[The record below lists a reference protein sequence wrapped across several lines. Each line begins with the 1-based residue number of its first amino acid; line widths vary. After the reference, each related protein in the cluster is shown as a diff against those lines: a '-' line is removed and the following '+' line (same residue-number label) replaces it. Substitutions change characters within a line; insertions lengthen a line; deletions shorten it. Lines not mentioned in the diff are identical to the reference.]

1 MKIDV
6 VIVTFNRLEKLRH
19 TLSCYEKQTVGFR
32 NLIVV
37 DNHSND
43 GTVEYLNE
51 WKTSQ
56 SERFSKHVLFLDEN
70 TGGSGGFYAGQK
82 YAMDLNPDWVYLSDD
97 DAYPDPDVI
106 EKFICVINNNK
117 AKKIAAICATVYGP
131 SGNIDI
137 AHRGRI
143 HLKKLGFKLHREH
156 VDESVYAS
164 NTPFNIDLLSYVGS
178 LVNAKAMI
186 SVGLVNPKLFIYCDD
201 TEHSLRLRKF
211 GEILCCPHIKVLHDW
226 AHMQQRSNEK
236 VIVTWR
242 DYYDVR
248 NNMLMSLR
256 HFKLFA
262 LYQASYILCRYI
274 WKLPKEKRIVYVNAI
289 KDAWLNRQGKHT
301 LYKPGWQIISK

>member
-6 VIVTFNRLEKLRH
+6 VIVTFNRLEKLQH

-32 NLIVV
+32 NLIVI

-51 WKTSQ
+51 WEKSK
-56 SERFSKHVLFLDEN
+56 SEKFSKHVLFLDEN

-106 EKFICVINNNK
+106 EKLICVINNCK
-117 AKKIAAICATVYGP
+117 AKKIAAICTTVYGP
-131 SGNIDI
+131 SGNIDT

-143 HLKKLGFKLHREH
+143 HLKKLGFKLQREH
-156 VDESVYAS
+156 VDESVYAL

-178 LVNAKAMI
+178 LVNAKAMT
-186 SVGLVNPKLFIYCDD
+186 SVGMVNPKLFIYCDD
-201 TEHSLRLRKF
+201 TEHSLRLRKY
-211 GEILCCPHIKVLHDW
+211 GNILCCPDIKVMHDW
-226 AHMQQRSNEK
+226 AHMQQRSSKK

-242 DYYDVR
+242 DYYDIR
-248 NNMLMSLR
+248 NNMLMALR

-262 LYQASYILCRYI
+262 LYQTCYILCRYI
-274 WKLPKEKRIVYVNAI
+274 WKLPKEKRLVYVNAI